1 VNLLDHFNLLFELIS
16 RLRSTIKTNNLEYV
30 DSNIEIFRLLIFLSQ
45 FENVKENLKTN
56 YNIDLVSKELMDYL
70 KDEKL
75 KEMIQREY
83 QNNFI

>member
-16 RLRSTIKTNNLEYV
+16 RLRNTIKTNNLEYV

-56 YNIDLVSKELMDYL
+56 YNIDLISKELLDYL
-70 KDEKL
+70 KDDKL